1 MFNQEQQRAEQSRQY
16 GAGLGLQGAQTAL
29 QGAGTLGT
37 LGGQQFGQQMDITQ
51 QQQALGSTQQQQMQR
66 MMDQQY
72 QDFMAQQQHPY
83 EQMDWL
89 TGQLR
94 GIPMGSQSQVYQAQ
108 PSTVSQVAGLGTAL
122 AGFAAAQGG
131 MVPGYAGGGITG
143 LLSDPQLQ
151 KRQQMPSLSAL
162 AKLAVEK
169 EMMDRAQMRQGMQ
182 PQQPPAPQRTVAE
195 EVASG
200 LAALDVDPMGM
211 AGGGIVAFQAGGE
224 AQSPKFVPYYQRTG
238 ESIYG
243 RGAPAEPPRSIV
255 LPAGT
260 SAQER
265 AMVEMQNP
273 DAQVSVEGGG
283 GIFSKIGRALTYSSD
298 VEAQKERAAAS
309 ERDAAVMTSEAAK
322 RAAAR
327 TSGIASAV
335 PAGRGPVSAP
345 AAGARADL
353 GGRAAPPAGPAP
365 RAPRAATGIA
375 QAMPGMSEEEA
386 EMAKL
391 RKLSGSDEYEAQQR
405 KSVEETNAERRAMA
419 EADKRAFEEDVAAR
433 GVLGAEREKRLKGQ
447 EEKLAA
453 SEGKNLKMTLI
464 EAGLAIASGRSPNAL
479 SNIADGA
486 AAGLKGYQA
495 RLDRIEEGRAK
506 IDDAMARLEDLRREE
521 AISTGAEKRA
531 YASQIRKAELDGKL
545 AMTNVLKETYGTKS
559 KQAETAVSAVLERK
573 KAEMDAQLKRE
584 QMQSTERVADIY
596 TSRSGKGGG
605 GAASAVSKEQLRTVR
620 NELAAAR
627 SAARNAMYRDKP
639 AAQAKVAE
647 LERVEKQMVG
657 LLTGD
662 TDTAPVNSG
671 VAPAGWGAMNV
682 K

>member
-1 MFNQEQQRAEQSRQY
+1 
-16 GAGLGLQGAQTAL
+16 
-29 QGAGTLGT
+29 
-37 LGGQQFGQQMDITQ
+37 
-51 QQQALGSTQQQQMQR
+51 
-66 MMDQQY
+66 
-72 QDFMAQQQHPY
+72 
-83 EQMDWL
+83 
-89 TGQLR
+89 
-94 GIPMGSQSQVYQAQ
+94 
-108 PSTVSQVAGLGTAL
+108 
-122 AGFAAAQGG
+122 
-131 MVPGYAGGGITG
+131 
-143 LLSDPQLQ
+143 
-151 KRQQMPSLSAL
+151 
-162 AKLAVEK
+162 
-169 EMMDRAQMRQGMQ
+169 
-182 PQQPPAPQRTVAE
+182 
-195 EVASG
+195 
-200 LAALDVDPMGM
+200 
-211 AGGGIVAFQAGGE
+211 
-224 AQSPKFVPYYQRTG
+224 
-238 ESIYG
+238 
-243 RGAPAEPPRSIV
+243 
-255 LPAGT
+255 
-260 SAQER
+260 
-265 AMVEMQNP
+265 MVEMQNP

-353 GGRAAPPAGPAP
+353 GSRAAPPAGSAP
-365 RAPRAATGIA
+365 RAVGPAAKTGIA

-433 GVLGAEREKRLKGQ
+433 GALGAEREKRLKGQ

-521 AISTGAEKRA
+521 AISTGAEKRT
-531 YASQIRKAELDGKL
+531 YASQIRKAELEGKL

-584 QMQSTERVADIY
+584 QMQSTERVAGIY

-671 VAPAGWGAMNV
+671 VAPTGWGAMNV